1 MENNT
6 LCHVEIETV
15 DMDRSQAFYQGL
27 FGWSFKEFMGGQM
40 RVFGL
45 GEEHIGGLMLVDEV
59 NPGRSPSLWFRVANL
74 EATMEKVKALG
85 GDEASPAMPVPG
97 VGFSCQA
104 KDPDGNYVGL
114 VEYTE

>member
-1 MENNT
+1 
-6 LCHVEIETV
+6 
-15 DMDRSQAFYQGL
+15 MDRSQTFYQGL
-27 FGWSFKEFMGGQM
+27 FGWSFREFMGGQM

-59 NPGRSPSLWFRVANL
+59 NPGRSPSLWFRVASL

-85 GDEASPAMPVPG
+85 GEEVSPASPVPG

-104 KDPDGNYVGL
+104 KDPDGNYVVL